1 MPLDPTIKHLTIFQV
16 VWIQSI
22 DSLINNAHDRMFS
35 KTSNF
40 VSIQFKIVSIIILS
54 AYSFPWKFKS
64 ILCIALINIIIIQDY
79 FSAFFPSLN
88 TWQFQW
94 YHYQILIFTHKTY
107 EKLNE
112 MKSTKHSISSV
123 TELLSNWLIH
133 GFWQLFI
140 EIVM

>member
-1 MPLDPTIKHLTIFQV
+1 MPLDPTIKHLKKFQV

-22 DSLINNAHDRMFS
+22 DSLINNAHDRMFL

-40 VSIQFKIVSIIILS
+40 VSIQFKIVSIILS
-54 AYSFPWKFKS
+54 TYSFPWKFKS
-64 ILCIALINIIIIQDY
+64 ILCIALINIIIIQDH
-79 FSAFFPSLN
+79 FSAFFLLWIHGSFNGTTTRL
-88 TWQFQW
+88 WFL
-94 YHYQILIFTHKTY
+94 HIKL

-140 EIVM
+140 EILL